1 MNTVKDCLGQKP
13 SRVVSV
19 RSTDTIQKALELMK
33 VNRVRAVLVVDD
45 DKLAGIVSQGDC
57 AIRALLPGKDAAS
70 TLVTEIMTADPM
82 TVKLGDPMEY
92 CMGLMADK
100 GFRHLPVMG
109 GTAVVGVISIG
120 DVVKDMMGKLS
131 EHVSFLETYINC
143 GPRRRAHQHQVRVLR
158 PDWLWSSGPLVLWSS
173 GHLQG

>member
-33 VNRVRAVLVVDD
+33 VNRVRAVLVIDD

-70 TLVTEIMTADPM
+70 TLVTI

-131 EHVSFLETYINC
+131 EHVSFLETYIK
-143 GPRRRAHQHQVRVLR
+143 
-158 PDWLWSSGPLVLWSS
+158 
-173 GHLQG
+173 GHSA

>member
-33 VNRVRAVLVVDD
+33 VNRVRAVLVIDD

-70 TLVTEIMTADPM
+70 TLVAEIMTADPM

-131 EHVSFLETYINC
+131 EHVSFLETYIK
-143 GPRRRAHQHQVRVLR
+143 
-158 PDWLWSSGPLVLWSS
+158 
-173 GHLQG
+173 GHSA

>member
-1 MNTVKDCLGQKP
+1 MTINNLQV
-13 SRVVSV
+13 
-19 RSTDTIQKALELMK
+19 STDALI
-33 VNRVRAVLVVDD
+33 VTWTDASTTRVPSIWLRDNCPSGLHPDTHERLLDLLAVDD
-45 DKLAGIVSQGDC
+45 DKLAGSVSQGDC

-131 EHVSFLETYINC
+131 EHVSFLETYIK
-143 GPRRRAHQHQVRVLR
+143 
-158 PDWLWSSGPLVLWSS
+158 
-173 GHLQG
+173 GHSA